1 MVRGNRATFA
11 APQVVVAAFDF
22 SEAGECALSEG
33 LGIAERCPD
42 TQLYPTHVTK
52 AYGPMLELEQCHKV
66 ELLDVGQA
74 EARLSGFVEQHRLA
88 LASALDPDRVHPCL
102 RVGGPAVEIVML
114 AAELLA
120 DLVVVGTRGRCGM
133 RRLLAGSVAESV
145 VRHGGCP
152 VLVVRPKGY
161 AAWVRP

>member
-1 MVRGNRATFA
+1 
-11 APQVVVAAFDF
+11 
-22 SEAGECALSEG
+22 
-33 LGIAERCPD
+33 
-42 TQLYPTHVTK
+42 
-52 AYGPMLELEQCHKV
+52 MLELEQCHRV

-88 LASALDPDRVHPCL
+88 LASALNPDRIHPCL
-102 RVGGPAVEIVML
+102 RVGGPAAEIVML

-120 DLVVVGTRGRCGM
+120 DLVVVGMHGRCGM

-145 VRHGGCP
+145 VRHCGCP

-161 AAWVRP
+161 AARVRP